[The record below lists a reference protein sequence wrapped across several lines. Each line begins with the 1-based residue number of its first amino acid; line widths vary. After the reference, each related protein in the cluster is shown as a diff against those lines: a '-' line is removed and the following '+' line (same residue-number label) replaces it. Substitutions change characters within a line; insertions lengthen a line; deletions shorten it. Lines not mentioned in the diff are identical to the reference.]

1 MCQASF
7 MYKGSSATVI
17 LRTSPT
23 PFQGMYFALLSLS
36 QAKLEEESMH
46 TMLKLYLLLS
56 TQQVLPETHK
66 HSGAPGAAAP
76 LKVWK
81 GFFPL
86 PSSSSWP
93 CCRPWCALTL
103 CASPYFCTAPCL
115 SCWSLSFLYFS
126 MWLFSCCR

>member
-1 MCQASF
+1 MCQVSF

-17 LRTSPT
+17 LGTSPT

-66 HSGAPGAAAP
+66 HSGGTWGCSSTEG
-76 LKVWK
+76 VE
-81 GFFPL
+81 GFFPSAFQQL
-86 PSSSSWP
+86 LALLQAMV
-93 CCRPWCALTL
+93 CAHALCQPLLLHCTL
-103 CASPYFCTAPCL
+103 
-115 SCWSLSFLYFS
+115 SLMLVSFFS
-126 MWLFSCCR
+126 VF